1 MLARSPLRIGS
12 VYSLRCHLQ
21 REQGEEVITDVDTF
35 YSHSYTSTS
44 DVLRCGSGF
53 KLHGVQVRHFHLKPL
68 LQEAISS
75 ELFDSCIEGVGT
87 LVSIHDQSSL
97 SCKNPELWLK

>member
-1 MLARSPLRIGS
+1 M
-12 VYSLRCHLQ
+12 
-21 REQGEEVITDVDTF
+21 TDVVTV

-44 DVLRCGSGF
+44 DVLRRGSGF
-53 KLHGVQVRHFHLKPL
+53 KLHGVQVRHFHLKVVL
-68 LQEAISS
+68 LRKAISG
-75 ELFDSCIEGVGT
+75 ELFDFCIEGVGT